1 MQVQPLYLSPNTIAL
16 PSGKEIDKNDLQTPS
31 ANSGNGVASGTTP
44 KDSTA
49 SETGIIHS
57 LFCPAVSTITTEM
70 MEAFGSV
77 RTVDTGEPCF
87 TPSLIAERC
96 NCEFISRQASKIQK
110 ATLGEISFIHLTSL
124 VGKENAE
131 KLAEKL
137 GLVGIIPPP
146 ARLRST
152 GGQSIPAPSQ
162 E

>member
-1 MQVQPLYLSPNTIAL
+1 VQYQSLYLSPNTIAL
-16 PSGKEIDKNDLQTPS
+16 PSGKEIDKNDLQIPS

-87 TPSLIAERC
+87 APSLIAERC

-110 ATLGEISFIHLTSL
+110 ATPDVISFIHLTYL
-124 VGKENAE
+124 VGRENAN
-131 KLAEKL
+131 KLAEKF
-137 GLVGIIPPP
+137 GLVGIISPP
-146 ARLRST
+146 AHPRST
-152 GGQSIPAPSQ
+152 GSQSAHVPSQ